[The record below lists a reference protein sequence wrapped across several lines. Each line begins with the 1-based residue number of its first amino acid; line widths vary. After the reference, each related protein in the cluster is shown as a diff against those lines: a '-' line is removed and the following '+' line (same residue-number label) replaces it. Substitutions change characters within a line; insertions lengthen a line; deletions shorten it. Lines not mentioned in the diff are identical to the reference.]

1 MVDQRS
7 GAAGEL
13 APSIFTL
20 IWTMPMRMTSL
31 AALVALA
38 ALPGIAFAQTAA
50 PAASTAPVG
59 ANSAAP
65 VGANSTAPVGA
76 GPAAKSDM
84 SQDPEAKARFE
95 KFRAVCGADLD
106 KHCGTVER
114 GTEQARGQMRQ
125 CITTHKASFSASCQ
139 AAIVE
144 RDAAREARKQDKPK
158 T

>member
-1 MVDQRS
+1 
-7 GAAGEL
+7 
-13 APSIFTL
+13 
-20 IWTMPMRMTSL
+20 MRMTSL

-59 ANSAAP
+59 ANSA
-65 VGANSTAPVGA
+65 APVGA